1 MQKLQLYI
9 GTERVDLFKDE
20 TVSFTQTIQNVK
32 DIKKIFTEFS
42 KTFSL
47 PASKVNNKIFQ
58 HYYNFNINGGF
69 DARNK
74 VAASIE
80 LNTIPFKDGFI
91 KLEGVDLKKN
101 VAHTYRIT
109 FFGNTINL
117 VDVLGEDQL
126 SALPQLAQYNTT
138 YSENFILA
146 KMTANLTDTTN
157 ICVPLITHTQRL
169 FYNTAS
175 AFSGIPGNLSNQG
188 SSGSLS
194 GVRWNEFKYALR
206 LQAIIDAIEAQYPAI
221 TFSNDFFNN
230 TNNKTFHNLWM
241 WLHRKKGGVEP
252 VQQTS
257 LVYNQ
262 INDYQ
267 TQTGNTGFSANI
279 FGFIEIITPT
289 SPTQIVQTKLRLTPS
304 NSSVVYNI
312 QIFKN
317 STLYDQRLNVTGQQI
332 LFDTSSTQLTGG
344 IYSVQIGT
352 LDTNGVS
359 FTAGNI
365 KWELSFATLGQG
377 GGGGTDTYAN
387 SATVSS
393 SAILPFNVVE
403 QIPEMSIIS
412 FLTSLFQM
420 FNLTA
425 FVDNTGTIVVKTL
438 DSYYA
443 SGSSE
448 PIVID
453 EYLDVTKQTTNVAL
467 PFKEIIYAYKG
478 LGTFLAKQFNQLQN
492 RSWGTLKYNDN
503 QSTTFDAPNNT
514 YKIEIPF
521 EHLLYERFVDGSN
534 GNDTTA
540 QYGYFVN
547 ENQESYYG
555 LPLIFYAIEVS
566 NGTNI
571 AISDAEIPPST
582 QNINDYIIPSNSLEV
597 GTSNQTNIN
606 FNAEVNE
613 YDGNEYTSTLFN
625 NNYSTY
631 INNVFT
637 SNRRLIKVN
646 AVLPQRIFHNLQLN
660 DLIQIR
666 QQNYQIN
673 SITTNLTNGK
683 SQLELLNVGTPY
695 YRSLENIT
703 YQGTGGGTLY
713 YNYSIGVATSLS
725 VGDTMFTNSKLTN
738 LATSGS
744 YIQSGSAT
752 NNTFCDN
759 GCFMTMILN
768 TSGII
773 TSITCGCP

>member
-32 DIKKIFTEFS
+32 DISKIFTEFS

-58 HYYNFNINGGF
+58 HYYNFDIQNGF

-74 VAASIE
+74 VAGYIE
-80 LNTIPFKDGFI
+80 LNTIPFKEGYI

-101 VAHTYRIT
+101 IPHTYRIT
-109 FFGNTINL
+109 FFGNTVNL
-117 VDVLGEDQL
+117 KDVLGEDQL
-126 SALPQLAQYNTT
+126 SALPQLAAYNTT
-138 YSENFILA
+138 YNETAIKN
-146 KMTANLTDTTN
+146 KMVANLTDSTN

-169 FYNTAS
+169 TYNSAS
-175 AFSGIPGNLSNQG
+175 SFHNDDGNVYYHNGGTTNGVKWNQ
-188 SSGSLS
+188 L
-194 GVRWNEFKYALR
+194 KYALR

-221 TFSNDFFNN
+221 TFSNDFFNDV
-230 TNNKTFHNLWM
+230 NNKAFHNLWL
-241 WLHRKKGGVEP
+241 WLHRKKGSVESAS
-252 VQQTS
+252 QTS

-262 INDYQ
+262 IIDYA
-267 TQTGNTGFSANI
+267 TQTGNTGFSNEI

-312 QIFKN
+312 QIFKD
-317 STLYDQRLNVTGQQI
+317 SVPYDQRLNVTGQQI
-332 LFDTSSTQLTGG
+332 LFDTSATQLSGG

-387 SATVSS
+387 SQTVSS
-393 SAILPFNVVE
+393 SAILPFNIE
-403 QIPEMSIIS
+403 QQIPEMTIIS
-412 FLTSLFQM
+412 FLTSLFKM

-425 FVDNTGTIVVKTL
+425 FIDNSGTIVVKTL

-443 SGSSE
+443 SGSAT

-453 EYLDVTKQTTNVAL
+453 EYLDVTKQSTDVAL
-467 PFKEIIYAYKG
+467 PFKEIIYKYKG
-478 LGTFLAKQFNQLQN
+478 LGTFLAKQFNQLSN
-492 RSWGTLKYNDN
+492 KSWGTLKYNDN
-503 QSTTFDAPNNT
+503 QTTTFDAPNNT
-514 YKIEIPF
+514 YKVEIPF
-521 EHLLYERFVDGSN
+521 EHLLYERLVDGN
-534 GNDTTA
+534 NANPTTA

-566 NGTNI
+566 NGTSI
-571 AISDAEIPPST
+571 AINDAGTPGTIT
-582 QNINDYIIPSNSLEV
+582 QIDDYIIPSNSLEI
-597 GTSNQTNIN
+597 GTTNETNIN

-613 YDGNEYTSTLFN
+613 YDGNEYLRTLFN
-625 NNYSTY
+625 DHYSTY
-631 INNVFT
+631 INNVFAI
-637 SNRRLIKVN
+637 NKRLIKVN
-646 AVLPQRIFHNLQLN
+646 AVLPQKIFHNLQLN

-695 YRSLENIT
+695 YSSLENIT
-703 YQGTGGGTLY
+703 FQGTGGGTLY
-713 YNYSIGVATSLS
+713 YNYSIGVATSITL
-725 VGDTMFTNSKLTN
+725 GDTMFTNQTLTTT
-738 LATSGS
+738 ASAGS

-752 NNTFCDN
+752 NDTYCDS

-768 TSGII
+768 SSGIV

>member
-58 HYYNFNINGGF
+58 HYYNFNIDGGF

-126 SALPQLAQYNTT
+126 SALPQLAAYNTT
-138 YSENFILA
+138 YSKTFVLA

-157 ICVPLITHTQRL
+157 ICVPLITHTERL
-169 FYNTAS
+169 IYNSAS
-175 AFSGIPGNLSNQG
+175 AFHNDSGNVFYHNGGTTNGVKWNQ
-188 SSGSLS
+188 L
-194 GVRWNEFKYALR
+194 KYALR

-230 TNNKTFHNLWM
+230 TNNKAFHNLWM

-262 INDYQ
+262 VIDYA
-267 TQTGNTGFSANI
+267 TQTGNTGFSNEI
-279 FGFIEIITPT
+279 FGFVEIITPT

-304 NSSVVYNI
+304 NSSVIYNI
-312 QIFKN
+312 QIFKD
-317 STLYDQRLNVTGQQI
+317 STLYDQRLNVTGQQV

-365 KWELSFATLGQG
+365 KWDLSFATLGQG

-387 SATVSS
+387 SQTVSS
-393 SAILPFNVVE
+393 SAVLPFNIVE

-443 SGSSE
+443 SGSAE

-453 EYLDVTKQTTNVAL
+453 KYLDVTKQSTNVAL

-534 GNDTTA
+534 GNNTTA

-566 NGTNI
+566 NGTSI
-571 AISDAEIPPST
+571 AINDAGTPGTIT
-582 QNINDYIIPSNSLEV
+582 QIDDYIIPSNSLEV
-597 GTSNQTNIN
+597 GTSNETNIN

-613 YDGNEYTSTLFN
+613 YDGNEFLGTLFN

-637 SNRRLIKVN
+637 SNRRLVKVN

-695 YRSLENIT
+695 FRTISNIT
-703 YQGTGGGTLY
+703 YQGTGGGILY
-713 YNYSIGVATSLS
+713 YNYSIGTAPSIS
-725 VGDTMFTNSKLTN
+725 VGDTMFTNSKLTTT
-738 LATSGS
+738 ASSGTYS
-744 YIQSGSAT
+744 QNGSAT
-752 NNTFCDN
+752 DDTVCVANFIMA
-759 GCFMTMILN
+759 MTLDSN
-768 TSGII
+768 GII
-773 TSITCGCP
+773 TNLICGQP